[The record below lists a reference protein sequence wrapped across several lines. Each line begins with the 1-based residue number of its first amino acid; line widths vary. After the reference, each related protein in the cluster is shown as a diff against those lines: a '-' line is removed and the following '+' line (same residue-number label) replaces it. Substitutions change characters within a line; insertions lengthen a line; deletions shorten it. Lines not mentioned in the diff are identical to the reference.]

1 MGTTA
6 LYVELVIIGLETAMW
21 IAAFSIYLTDVQY
34 ISLIG
39 KLLGI
44 LPASVLLLGILYI
57 LGLIT
62 DRVADYLFDKEENKI
77 RLNSG
82 LHAKSSILI
91 WKKSSQEE
99 YFKFTRSKIRILRAS
114 AINLPL
120 FTVSIVLNVSRYYGY
135 QTNFLG
141 FIVILGTALSL
152 FSLYGYKQ
160 STENYYN
167 KARILEITLEGRE
180 CAN

>member
-99 YFKFTRSKIRILRAS
+99 YFKFT
-114 AINLPL
+114 
-120 FTVSIVLNVSRYYGY
+120 TLNE
-135 QTNFLG
+135 Q
-141 FIVILGTALSL
+141 I
-152 FSLYGYKQ
+152 
-160 STENYYN
+160 
-167 KARILEITLEGRE
+167 
-180 CAN
+180 